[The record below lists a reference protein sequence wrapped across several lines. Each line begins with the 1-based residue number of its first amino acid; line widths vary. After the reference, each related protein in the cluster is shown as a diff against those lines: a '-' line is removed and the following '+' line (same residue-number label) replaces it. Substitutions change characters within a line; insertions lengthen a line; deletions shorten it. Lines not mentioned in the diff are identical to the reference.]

1 MSLDRVLDDAATQQP
16 KLTPYV
22 RPILS
27 GQLWAKEVD
36 GPWPTRGVSAV
47 YSVRVLG
54 FKDGWVRYFVND
66 LAPDCREREEIFRRI
81 YKFVD
86 EPEDMREDGLRDL
99 RERFETW
106 ARNHGWKLDLRA
118 DGQYASN
125 STEYGWGAFVA
136 GARGYCS

>member
-1 MSLDRVLDDAATQQP
+1 MSLDRVLDDAATRAGHP
-16 KLTPYV
+16 APLPYV

-27 GQLWAKEVD
+27 DQLWAKKVD
-36 GPWPTRGVSAV
+36 GPWPGRAQ
-47 YSVRVLG
+47 YSVRILG
-54 FKDGWVRYFVND
+54 FKDGWVRYYLND
-66 LAPDCREREEIFRRI
+66 LSPDCREQEDLFRRMFEFI
-81 YKFVD
+81 D
-86 EPEDMREDGLRDL
+86 APSPNEDL